1 MLPWQKAAWDRVGDI
16 ERLPHALLLSGP
28 PGIGKRLF
36 AERLARRLVCE
47 HTTACDACRACRLAA
62 NDNHPDVLIVR
73 PQEGKTEITVDDAR
87 ALNQFLVL
95 TPHLA
100 TRRVVLVVDADR
112 LNRSA
117 SNAILKTLEE
127 PPSGSYL
134 LLVSDA
140 PTRLLPTIRSRCQN
154 LILPRPTEEEG
165 LSYLQAHQRPD
176 PGGLLALA
184 HGAPLRALAWP
195 HDAPAMAQRLFA
207 SLEAVALGRDSAL
220 EATEAWQASDME
232 MGLAFLTE
240 IATAVTQVALTG
252 TIARGWQGAQE
263 GRLRA
268 LAARLDLEQMLGLW
282 DEALETRG
290 LLSAPLDRRL
300 MWDRLFLHVEPRG

>member
-1 MLPWQKAAWDRVGDI
+1 MLPWQKTAWDRLGDI
-16 ERLPHALLLSGP
+16 ERLPHALLVSGP

-47 HTTACDACRACRLAA
+47 HATACDACRACRLAA
-62 NDNHPDVLIVR
+62 NDTHPDVLIVR

-87 ALNQFLVL
+87 AVNQFLVL

-140 PTRLLPTIRSRCQN
+140 PARLLPTIRSRCQN
-154 LILPRPTEEEG
+154 LVLPRPTEEEG
-165 LSYLQAHQRPD
+165 ISYLQAHRLPD

-195 HDAPAMAQRLFA
+195 QDAPAMAQRLFA

-220 EATEAWQASDME
+220 EATEDWQAGDME

-240 IATAVTQVALTG
+240 IAAALTQVALTG
-252 TIARGWQGAQE
+252 TIVRGWPGAQE

-268 LAARLDLEQMLGLW
+268 LAARLDLEQVLGLW
-282 DEALETRG
+282 DEALEARG
-290 LLSAPLDRRL
+290 LLGAPLDRRL
-300 MWDRLFLHVEPRG
+300 VWDRLFLHVEPRG

>member
-1 MLPWQKAAWDRVGDI
+1 MLPWQQATWERIGDI
-16 ERLPHALLLSGP
+16 ERLPHALLLNGP

-47 HTTACDACRACRLAA
+47 RGTACDACRACRLAA
-62 NDNHPDVLIVR
+62 GDNHPDVMLVR
-73 PQEGKTEITVDDAR
+73 PPEGKTEITVDDAR

-100 TRRVVLVVDADR
+100 TRRVVLVLDADR

-127 PPSGSYL
+127 PPAGSYL

-140 PTRLLPTIRSRCQN
+140 PARLLPTIRSRCQD
-154 LILPRPTEEEG
+154 LVLPRPTKEEG
-165 LSYLQAHQRPD
+165 LAYLRAHRLPD
-176 PGGLLALA
+176 PEGLLALA

-195 HDAPAMAQRLFA
+195 QDAPAMALRLFA

-220 EATEAWQASDME
+220 EATETWAAIDLE
-232 MGLAFLTE
+232 MGLTFLTE
-240 IATAVTQVALTG
+240 IAAALTQAALTG
-252 TIARGWQGAQE
+252 TIAAGWQGAPE

-268 LAARLDLEQMLGLW
+268 LAARLDLEQMVGLW

-300 MWDRLFLHVEPRG
+300 VWDRLFLHVEPRG

>member
-1 MLPWQKAAWDRVGDI
+1 MLPWQLPAWDRIGDI
-16 ERLPHALLLSGP
+16 ERLPHALLLNGP

-47 HTTACDACRACRLAA
+47 RGTACDACRACRLATGG
-62 NDNHPDVLIVR
+62 NHPDVMIVR
-73 PQEGKTEITVDDAR
+73 PPEGKTEITVDDAR

-127 PPSGSYL
+127 PPAGSYL

-154 LILPRPTEEEG
+154 MVLPRPTQEEG
-165 LSYLQAHQRPD
+165 LAYLRAHELPD
-176 PGGLLALA
+176 PAGLLALA
-184 HGAPLRALAWP
+184 HGAPLRALTWP
-195 HDAPAMAQRLFA
+195 QDAPAMALRLFA

-220 EATEAWQASDME
+220 EATEAWAAIDLE
-232 MGLAFLTE
+232 MGLSFLTE
-240 IATAVTQVALTG
+240 IAAALTQAALTG

-268 LAARLDLEQMLGLW
+268 LAARLDLEQVVGLW
-282 DEALETRG
+282 DEALEACG

-300 MWDRLFLHVEPRG
+300 VWDRLFLHVEPRG

>member
-1 MLPWQKAAWDRVGDI
+1 MLPWQQAAWERVGDL

-28 PGIGKRLF
+28 PGIGKRVF

-47 HTTACDACRACRLAA
+47 RATACGACRACRLAA
-62 NDNHPDVLIVR
+62 SGNHPDVLLVH
-73 PQEGKTEITVDDAR
+73 PQEGKTEIAVDDAR

-100 TRRVVLVVDADR
+100 TRRVVLVTEADR

-140 PTRLLPTIRSRCQN
+140 PARLLPTIRSRCQN
-154 LILPRPTEEEG
+154 LALPRPTEEEG
-165 LSYLQAHQRPD
+165 RSYLEAHQLPD
-176 PGGLLALA
+176 ADLLLALA
-184 HGAPLRALAWP
+184 HGAPLRALTWP
-195 HDAPAMAQRLFA
+195 QDAPAMAQRLFA
-207 SLEAVALGRDSAL
+207 SLEAVALGRDSPL
-220 EATEAWQASDME
+220 EATETWQAVDME
-232 MGLAFLTE
+232 MGLIFLTE
-240 IATAVTQVALTG
+240 IVAALTQAALTG
-252 TIARGWQGAQE
+252 TIARGWQGAPE

-268 LAARLDLEQMLGLW
+268 LAARLDLEQLLGLW
-282 DEALETRG
+282 DEALETQA
-290 LLSAPLDRRL
+290 LLGAPLDRRL
-300 MWDRLFLHVEPRG
+300 VWDRLFVHVEPRG

>member
-1 MLPWQKAAWDRVGDI
+1 MLPWQQVAWDRIGDI
-16 ERLPHALLLSGP
+16 ERLPHALLLNGP

-47 HTTACDACRACRLAA
+47 RGTACGACRACRLATGG
-62 NDNHPDVLIVR
+62 NHPDVMIVR
-73 PQEGKTEITVDDAR
+73 PPEGKAEITVDDAR
-87 ALNQFLVL
+87 TLNQFLML

-127 PPSGSYL
+127 PPAGSYL

-140 PTRLLPTIRSRCQN
+140 AARLLPTIRSRCQS
-154 LILPRPTEEEG
+154 LVLPRPTQEEG
-165 LSYLQAHQRPD
+165 LAYLRTHELPD
-176 PGGLLALA
+176 PAGLLALA

-195 HDAPAMAQRLFA
+195 QDAPAMALRLFA
-207 SLEAVALGRDSAL
+207 SIEAVALGRDSAL
-220 EATEAWQASDME
+220 EATEAWAAIDLE
-232 MGLAFLTE
+232 MGLTFLTE
-240 IATAVTQVALTG
+240 IAAALTQAALTG
-252 TIARGWQGAQE
+252 TIARGWQGVQE

-268 LAARLDLEQMLGLW
+268 LAARLDLEQMVGLW

-300 MWDRLFLHVEPRG
+300 VWDRLFLHVEPRG